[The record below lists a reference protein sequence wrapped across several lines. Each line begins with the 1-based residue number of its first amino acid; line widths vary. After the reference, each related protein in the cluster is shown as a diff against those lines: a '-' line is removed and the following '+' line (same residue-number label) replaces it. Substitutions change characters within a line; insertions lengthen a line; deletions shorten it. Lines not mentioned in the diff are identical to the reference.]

1 MEKVQITFRNGNVEI
16 YPGDNWGF
24 YLARKGISML
34 DVVSVYRV

>member
-24 YLARKGISML
+24 YLAQEGISML
-34 DVVSVYRV
+34 EVVSVYRV